1 MSTFTKRAK
10 FSFLTYSNGR
20 NSLVE
25 TVIDHQKPEFGFHP
39 LACCLVVYTIYLQY
53 AKALLISQKYETAPR
68 IISSIC
74 LLHHFS
80 ISPVIP
86 GRIETSVGADLVNN
100 YTKPYE
106 TLLTSNE

>member
-20 NSLVE
+20 NSLME
-25 TVIDHQKPEFGFHP
+25 TVIDNQKPEFDYHP
-39 LACCLVVYTIYLQY
+39 LGCCLFVYTIYLQY
-53 AKALLISQKYETAPR
+53 ARAFLISQKYETAPR

-80 ISPVIP
+80 ISPVNP
-86 GRIETSVGADLVNN
+86 GRIVTSVVADLTNN
-100 YTKPYE
+100 LYHTI
-106 TLLTSNE
+106 